1 MSWKDHLRET
11 IPALGVYRPF
21 DYATAKAD
29 LVRLDAN
36 ESPFPL
42 LPDERAAILRSLG
55 ALDVHRYPEVSG
67 RPLREALAARW
78 NVAPEQILL
87 GNGSDEILSIL
98 LTAFGAGR
106 GGEKAKVLYPTPTF
120 GEYEAIALAHG
131 AEPVSVPLDPNFQ
144 LVEPALLEAARFHRP
159 ALTFFA
165 SPNNPTGNR
174 FDAGVV
180 ERFARASDGVTV
192 ADEAYADFTGGT
204 MLPRLG
210 EVPGLVVM
218 RSLSKIGFAGLRIG
232 ALVAPADLVGELD
245 KVRLPY
251 NLNAVSQAMAIWALA
266 EPGWLETRLA
276 HIASSLRD
284 LDRGLRRIPGLEV
297 FPSDA
302 NFVLVRTR
310 TMDAKALWE
319 ALLAKGVLVRNL
331 SKPGALVNCLR
342 ITAGTPE
349 ENERC
354 LEALRALV
362 R

>member
-1 MSWKDHLRET
+1 MSWKDHLRDT

-21 DYATAKAD
+21 DYSTAPAG

-42 LPDERAAILRSLG
+42 LPDERASILRSLG

-67 RPLREALAARW
+67 RPLREALARRW
-78 NVAPEQILL
+78 NVAPEQVLL

-98 LTAFGAGR
+98 HTAFGGGR
-106 GGEKAKVLYPTPTF
+106 NGARARVLFPVPTF
-120 GEYEAIALAHG
+120 GEFEAIALAHG
-131 AEPVSVPLDPNFQ
+131 AEPVPVPLDRNFQ
-144 LVEPALLEAARFHRP
+144 LDEPALLEAARAHRP
-159 ALTFFA
+159 ALAFFA

-174 FDAGVV
+174 FDSRVV

-192 ADEAYADFTGGT
+192 SDEAYADFTGGT
-204 MLPRLG
+204 MLPLVG
-210 EVPGLVVM
+210 QVPGLVVM
-218 RSLSKIGFAGLRIG
+218 RTLSKIGFAGLRVG
-232 ALVAPADLVGELD
+232 ALVGPADLIGELD

-251 NLNAVSQAMAIWALA
+251 NLNQVSQAIALWALA

-284 LDRGLRRIPGLEV
+284 LDRGLRKIPGLEV

-331 SKPGALVNCLR
+331 SKPGALENCLR